1 MQLVIGAGRTA
12 AIQSRFRS
20 VTTATTPSRR
30 RPWASRARQPV
41 GPGVERPIGQGA
53 VAVHG
58 RDSVRV
64 VPHVLLE
71 QLVDPTVR
79 YRSPRAGE
87 PFERWRSP
95 DGHTL
100 ATASVDQT
108 VLLWDLTDLTRP
120 RRVGDPLTGHT
131 DDVYAVAFARDG
143 HTLATASGDGP
154 AVGPQRPSED
164 SVEPH
169 RPGMLADRPRPER
182 RRVGRCRPG
191 RAIRGLLLDLTLRLP
206 ATSARARTLRVVRLE
221 TPVPRDGLKRIGAL
235 DRVGRRP
242 RPTR

>member
-12 AIQSRFRS
+12 AIQSRCRS

-58 RDSVRV
+58 RDGVRV

-71 QLVDPTVR
+71 QLVYPTVR

-95 DGHTL
+95 
-100 ATASVDQT
+100 QT
-108 VLLWDLTDLTRP
+108 ISGSGV
-120 RRVGDPLTGHT
+120 RR
-131 DDVYAVAFARDG
+131 
-143 HTLATASGDGP
+143 
-154 AVGPQRPSED
+154 
-164 SVEPH
+164 
-169 RPGMLADRPRPER
+169 
-182 RRVGRCRPG
+182 
-191 RAIRGLLLDLTLRLP
+191 
-206 ATSARARTLRVVRLE
+206 
-221 TPVPRDGLKRIGAL
+221 AL
-235 DRVGRRP
+235 
-242 RPTR
+242 

>member
-12 AIQSRFRS
+12 AIQPRFRS

-30 RPWASRARQPV
+30 RPWANRARQPV

-58 RDSVRV
+58 RAGVRV

-87 PFERWRSP
+87 PFERWRST

-100 ATASVDQT
+100 ATASDDQT
-108 VLLWDLTDLTRP
+108 VLLWDLTDPNRP
-120 RRVGDPLTGHT
+120 RRLGDPLTGHT
-131 DDVYAVAFARDG
+131 DAVKGVAFAPDG

-221 TPVPRDGLKRIGAL
+221 TPVPRDGLQ
-235 DRVGRRP
+235 
-242 RPTR
+242 

>member
-58 RDSVRV
+58 RDGVRV

-95 DGHTL
+95 
-100 ATASVDQT
+100 QT
-108 VLLWDLTDLTRP
+108 GTPWP
-120 RRVGDPLTGHT
+120 P
-131 DDVYAVAFARDG
+131 
-143 HTLATASGDGP
+143 
-154 AVGPQRPSED
+154 
-164 SVEPH
+164 
-169 RPGMLADRPRPER
+169 
-182 RRVGRCRPG
+182 
-191 RAIRGLLLDLTLRLP
+191 P
-206 ATSARARTLRVVRLE
+206 ATT
-221 TPVPRDGLKRIGAL
+221 
-235 DRVGRRP
+235 RRCCCGIS
-242 RPTR
+242 PTRLGHAGSATR

>member
-30 RPWASRARQPV
+30 RPWANRARQPV

-58 RDSVRV
+58 RDGVRM

-95 DGHTL
+95 QTGTSWRPP
-100 ATASVDQT
+100 AS
-108 VLLWDLTDLTRP
+108 TR
-120 RRVGDPLTGHT
+120 
-131 DDVYAVAFARDG
+131 
-143 HTLATASGDGP
+143 
-154 AVGPQRPSED
+154 
-164 SVEPH
+164 
-169 RPGMLADRPRPER
+169 
-182 RRVGRCRPG
+182 RCCCGISRTRLG
-191 RAIRGLLLDLTLRLP
+191 RAGSGTRWP
-206 ATSARARTLRVVRLE
+206 VKP
-221 TPVPRDGLKRIGAL
+221 TP
-235 DRVGRRP
+235 
-242 RPTR
+242 

>member
-20 VTTATTPSRR
+20 VTAATTPSRR

-58 RDSVRV
+58 RDGVRV

-120 RRVGDPLTGHT
+120 RRLGDPLTGHT
-131 DDVYAVAFARDG
+131 DGVNGVAFAPDG
-143 HTLATASGDGP
+143 HTLATASGDQTVLLWDLSGLQKIQSNP
-154 AVGPQRPSED
+154 I
-164 SVEPH
+164 
-169 RPGMLADRPRPER
+169 
-182 RRVGRCRPG
+182 G
-191 RAIRGLLLDLTLRLP
+191 RAYSLTGRGLNADEWG
-206 ATSARARTLRVVRLE
+206 VVA
-221 TPVPRDGLKRIGAL
+221 PDVPYVDSCS
-235 DRVGRRP
+235 
-242 RPTR
+242 T